1 MVCYFSEHK
10 WLGSIYLFCFL
21 GAQVLPKVQHY
32 HYNLLSFKGQFS
44 SVAHRVWLFAIPWT
58 TARQASLSI
67 TNSQSLPKPLFIEL
81 VMPSNHL
88 ILCCPFSSCPQSFPE
103 SGSFPMCRF
112 FTSGGQSIGALAS
125 VLPVNI
131 QGWFPLRLTGSI
143 SLLLGGGPHSSSKA
157 IREPPRMNLANW
169 SLMSLWK
176 GTCLNVTA
184 VLSIQSVAGTACGN
198 GILKA
203 NSGFLS
209 WGSWSVTLSA
219 VEGRQSQSSWPP
231 HLIQFCFSYDG

>member
-67 TNSQSLPKPLFIEL
+67 TNSWSPHKLMSIES

-88 ILCCPFSSCPQSFPE
+88 ILCRPLQLLPSIFPSLRVLSNESLHHIRWPKYWSFN
-103 SGSFPMCRF
+103 F
-112 FTSGGQSIGALAS
+112 
-125 VLPVNI
+125 
-131 QGWFPLRLTGSI
+131 SI
-143 SLLLGGGPHSSSKA
+143 SPSSEYSELISHK
-157 IREPPRMNLANW
+157 IDWFDVLAVQGNFR
-169 SLMSLWK
+169 SLHML
-176 GTCLNVTA
+176 
-184 VLSIQSVAGTACGN
+184 
-198 GILKA
+198 
-203 NSGFLS
+203 
-209 WGSWSVTLSA
+209 
-219 VEGRQSQSSWPP
+219 
-231 HLIQFCFSYDG
+231 